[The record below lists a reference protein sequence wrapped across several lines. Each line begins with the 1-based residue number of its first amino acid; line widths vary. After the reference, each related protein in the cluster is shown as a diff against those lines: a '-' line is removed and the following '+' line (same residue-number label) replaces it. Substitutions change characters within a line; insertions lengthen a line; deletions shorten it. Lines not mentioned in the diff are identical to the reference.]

1 MSFDPTGYTLAHEH
15 LHIDLSGFK
24 NNVDCRLDQ
33 YAFICQ
39 EMNDLMTRG
48 VRNVIEMT
56 NRYIPLNFS
65 NKDRLMKK
73 IGVAGLQR
81 EQIKKT
87 IEATAPGSFE
97 VFIHNDMEAA
107 MKVKS
112 GQLDYYI
119 GACNTGAGAALSIA
133 IAVIGY
139 NKSCTIAK
147 PGIKAKDEHIAKMI
161 AEGKVAF
168 GLSVEHV
175 EHAIPMLI
183 NHLK

>member
-1 MSFDPTGYTLAHEH
+1 
-15 LHIDLSGFK
+15 
-24 NNVDCRLDQ
+24 
-33 YAFICQ
+33 
-39 EMNDLMTRG
+39 
-48 VRNVIEMT
+48 
-56 NRYIPLNFS
+56 
-65 NKDRLMKK
+65 MKK

-87 IEATAPGSFE
+87 IEATAPGCFE

-147 PGIKAKDEHIAKMI
+147 PGIKAKDEHIAKMV

-168 GLSVEHV
+168 GL
-175 EHAIPMLI
+175 PM
-183 NHLK
+183 

>member
-1 MSFDPTGYTLAHEH
+1 
-15 LHIDLSGFK
+15 
-24 NNVDCRLDQ
+24 
-33 YAFICQ
+33 
-39 EMNDLMTRG
+39 
-48 VRNVIEMT
+48 
-56 NRYIPLNFS
+56 
-65 NKDRLMKK
+65 MKK

-87 IEATAPGSFE
+87 IEATAPGCFE

-119 GACNTGAGAALSIA
+119 GACNTGAGAAL
-133 IAVIGY
+133 
-139 NKSCTIAK
+139 
-147 PGIKAKDEHIAKMI
+147 KDEHIAKMI

>member
-1 MSFDPTGYTLAHEH
+1 MKRLA
-15 LHIDLSGFK
+15 LQAYS
-24 NNVDCRLDQ
+24 VSRLKK
-33 YAFICQ
+33 
-39 EMNDLMTRG
+39 
-48 VRNVIEMT
+48 
-56 NRYIPLNFS
+56 PL
-65 NKDRLMKK
+65 KRRLW
-73 IGVAGLQR
+73 Q
-81 EQIKKT
+81 
-87 IEATAPGSFE
+87 FE

>member
-1 MSFDPTGYTLAHEH
+1 
-15 LHIDLSGFK
+15 
-24 NNVDCRLDQ
+24 
-33 YAFICQ
+33 
-39 EMNDLMTRG
+39 
-48 VRNVIEMT
+48 
-56 NRYIPLNFS
+56 
-65 NKDRLMKK
+65 MKK

-81 EQIKKT
+81 EQIKK
-87 IEATAPGSFE
+87 PLKRRLGCFE

-161 AEGKVAF
+161 AEGKWRLGF
-168 GLSVEHV
+168 PLS
-175 EHAIPMLI
+175 MS
-183 NHLK
+183 NTRFRC

>member
-1 MSFDPTGYTLAHEH
+1 
-15 LHIDLSGFK
+15 
-24 NNVDCRLDQ
+24 
-33 YAFICQ
+33 
-39 EMNDLMTRG
+39 
-48 VRNVIEMT
+48 
-56 NRYIPLNFS
+56 
-65 NKDRLMKK
+65 MKK

-133 IAVIGY
+133 IAALSIAIAVIGY

>member
-1 MSFDPTGYTLAHEH
+1 
-15 LHIDLSGFK
+15 
-24 NNVDCRLDQ
+24 
-33 YAFICQ
+33 
-39 EMNDLMTRG
+39 
-48 VRNVIEMT
+48 
-56 NRYIPLNFS
+56 
-65 NKDRLMKK
+65 
-73 IGVAGLQR
+73 
-81 EQIKKT
+81 
-87 IEATAPGSFE
+87 
-97 VFIHNDMEAA
+97 

-168 GLSVEHV
+168 GLSGLH
-175 EHAIPMLI
+175 L
-183 NHLK
+183 NHWKQLLSVLGNLESSVHSYN

>member
-1 MSFDPTGYTLAHEH
+1 
-15 LHIDLSGFK
+15 
-24 NNVDCRLDQ
+24 
-33 YAFICQ
+33 
-39 EMNDLMTRG
+39 
-48 VRNVIEMT
+48 
-56 NRYIPLNFS
+56 
-65 NKDRLMKK
+65 MKK

-87 IEATAPGSFE
+87 IEATAPGCFE

-119 GACNTGAGAALSIA
+119 GACNTGAG
-133 IAVIGY
+133 
-139 NKSCTIAK
+139 TIAK

>member
-1 MSFDPTGYTLAHEH
+1 M
-15 LHIDLSGFK
+15 K
-24 NNVDCRLDQ
+24 
-33 YAFICQ
+33 
-39 EMNDLMTRG
+39 
-48 VRNVIEMT
+48 
-56 NRYIPLNFS
+56 IPLNFS

-73 IGVAGLQR
+73 IG
-81 EQIKKT
+81 
-87 IEATAPGSFE
+87 
-97 VFIHNDMEAA
+97 
-107 MKVKS
+107 
-112 GQLDYYI
+112 
-119 GACNTGAGAALSIA
+119 GAGAALSIA

>member
-1 MSFDPTGYTLAHEH
+1 MSRLKKPLKRRLLAVLKFHSQRHGSGNESEIRTTG
-15 LHIDLSGFK
+15 
-24 NNVDCRLDQ
+24 
-33 YAFICQ
+33 
-39 EMNDLMTRG
+39 
-48 VRNVIEMT
+48 
-56 NRYIPLNFS
+56 
-65 NKDRLMKK
+65 
-73 IGVAGLQR
+73 
-81 EQIKKT
+81 
-87 IEATAPGSFE
+87 
-97 VFIHNDMEAA
+97 
-107 MKVKS
+107 
-112 GQLDYYI
+112 YYI